1 MILFPKRY
9 SAEYS
14 FLFFFI
20 QHQWIERK
28 MLWLRYHKSSHMK
41 PLDYFVCVWWRE
53 IISVNNVLNF
63 GHKTIKRLE
72 IKHACCMDW
81 FCVVSFLEYF
91 SYFLLEQQ
99 VNKTEQSVS
108 CVWVCFTFPLF
119 LWQWRWGRCHDGL
132 QFKRLP
138 LQRLSGGNAHLLHG
152 WGRWRRWWIWWWRGL
167 SPALVQPVHHAQVL
181 PAAMSEDWST
191 TSFCF
196 LFCNST
202 FLSLSVWE
210 GHWRTRL

>member
-14 FLFFFI
+14 FPFFFFI

-53 IISVNNVLNF
+53 RISVNNVLNF

-72 IKHACCMDW
+72 IKHACCLDW

-108 CVWVCFTFPLF
+108 CVWVCFTFLCF
-119 LWQWRWGRCHDGL
+119 SDSDVGADATMASSSNDSHY
-132 QFKRLP
+132 
-138 LQRLSGGNAHLLHG
+138 SGS
-152 WGRWRRWWIWWWRGL
+152 R
-167 SPALVQPVHHAQVL
+167 VETPVSY
-181 PAAMSEDWST
+181 MGEDDDDDDE
-191 TSFCF
+191 FDDD
-196 LFCNST
+196 
-202 FLSLSVWE
+202 E
-210 GHWRTRL
+210 D